1 VCCPFLADNMQINCM
16 LGAALKLK
24 EQGRQG

>member
-1 VCCPFLADNMQINCM
+1 M
-16 LGAALKLK
+16 LGAALKSK